1 MKLFHRQFG
10 SGKPIIILHGLFG
23 MSDNWVS
30 IGKQLSEHFA
40 VYIPDMRNHGQS
52 PHDAVFSFSAMA
64 DDVLEL
70 INDNH
75 LGKVMLI
82 GHSMGG
88 KVAMQLALNHGDKI
102 DRLMVIDI
110 SPEKYPLRHSQQHVV
125 EAMQR
130 VTFTGITSRKGIEDQ
145 LVYSIPDFRTRQ
157 LVMKNLFRTGDNSF
171 AWRLNLDAIHHN
183 MDKLFDSVESDSTFG
198 KPVLFIRGGQSD
210 YINNNAWEKILK
222 LFPAAMLET
231 IPQAGHWIHADAPGE
246 LLIIMNDFLNRSFV

>member
-1 MKLFHRQFG
+1 MKLFYRQFG

-30 IGKQLSEHFA
+30 IGKQLSEHFE

-52 PHDAVFSFSAMA
+52 PHDDVFSFSAMA

-70 INDNH
+70 IDDNH
-75 LGKVMLI
+75 LGNVTLI

-88 KVAMQLALNHGDKI
+88 KVAMLLALNHGDKV

-110 SPEKYPLRHSQQHVV
+110 SPGKYPVRHSQQQVV

-130 VTFTGITSRKGIEDQ
+130 VSLTGITSRKGIEDQ
-145 LVYSIPDFRTRQ
+145 LVHSISDFRTRQ
-157 LVMKNLFRTGDNSF
+157 LIMKNLFRTGNNTF
-171 AWRLNLDAIHHN
+171 AWRLNLEAIHHN

-210 YINNNAWEKILK
+210 YINNDDRGKIRK
-222 LFPAAMLET
+222 LFPDTTLET
-231 IPQAGHWIHADAPGE
+231 IPQAGHWVHADAPVE
-246 LLIIMNDFLNRSFV
+246 LLKIMNDFMILK

>member
-1 MKLFHRQFG
+1 MKLFFRQFG
-10 SGKPIIILHGLFG
+10 LGKPVIILHGLFG

-52 PHDAVFSFSAMA
+52 PHDDAFSFSAMA

-70 INDNH
+70 IDDNY
-75 LGKVMLI
+75 LGNVTLI

-88 KVAMQLALNHGDKI
+88 KVAMQLALNHGDKV

-110 SPEKYPLRHSQQHVV
+110 SPGKYPVRHSQQQVV

-130 VTFTGITSRKGIEDQ
+130 VSFTGITSRKEIEDQ
-145 LVYSIPDFRTRQ
+145 FVHSISDFRTRQ
-157 LVMKNLFRTGDNSF
+157 LIMKNLFRTGNNTF
-171 AWRLNLDAIHHN
+171 AWRLNLEAIHHN

-210 YINNNAWEKILK
+210 YINNNDREKIRK
-222 LFPAAMLET
+222 LFPAATLET
-231 IPQAGHWIHADAPGE
+231 IPHAGHWVHADAPVE
-246 LLIIMNDFLNRSFV
+246 LLRIMNDFMILK